1 VTPALAALAQAVGIA
16 PGYHDLTGGWRATG
30 EDTARALLAAFGLPA
45 ATEEEAAA
53 TLARLEAEDAPRALP
68 HWAVVTAG
76 AGASLH
82 PRWPV
87 DWALVLEDGGRL
99 DGRADGAL
107 DLPPLPLGIHR
118 LEIAGHATW
127 ILAAP
132 ETLPPP
138 DRGWGVMLPL
148 YGLRT
153 PETGGVGDYHDLRDA
168 VAALGP
174 LGAGFVGINPIHAGF
189 PADPANFSP
198 YAPSSRQRLNVAHV
212 HVPDVAGTPGA
223 LVDYAA
229 DLPARFAALEAAF
242 AAQSPGDLAAFAQWR
257 AEAGPALDRFAVHQ
271 ALSEAHGPYWPD
283 WPEDLHQPAAAA
295 VAAFASAHA
304 DRVAFHAWLQ
314 YLAETQLGEVRAA
327 AAAAGMT
334 YGLYLDLAVG
344 THPGGAETWG
354 EPESFVRGVSLGAPP
369 DAFAPNGQ
377 SWGLA
382 PLNPHRLAR
391 TGYRALAETL
401 RAQFRFARLL
411 RIDHILGFDRAFW
424 VPEEKGVA
432 GAYVTMPRAAML
444 AVVRIEAARAGATV
458 IGEDLGNV
466 PDGLRADLAA
476 SGILGCRVA
485 MFERWSDHPPQ
496 YRGAHD
502 YDENVLAAFGSHD
515 LATWA
520 GWRQGRDIDW
530 WAELG
535 QLDPAAVDGARAR
548 RGAEVAGL
556 DAAVGTGTTPDDI
569 HRFLAHA
576 RSRLVALQAED
587 ILGLREQPNLPG
599 TIFEHPNWRRRLPV
613 AAADLGRDPRVVATA
628 ALMREIRPGEV

>member
-1 VTPALAALAQAVGIA
+1 MTPALAALAGAVGLT

-30 EDTARALLAAFGLPA
+30 DDTARALLAALGLDA
-45 ATEEEAAA
+45 ATEAAAAA
-53 TLARLEAEDAPRALP
+53 TLAAIEAEDAPRALP

-76 AGASLH
+76 APASLT

-87 DWALVLEDGGRL
+87 DWVLVLEDGGSL
-99 DGRADGAL
+99 EGRAEATL
-107 DLPPLPLGIHR
+107 DLPPLPSGIHR
-118 LEIAGHATW
+118 IEIAGHASW
-127 ILAAP
+127 VLAAP
-132 ETLPPP
+132 ETLPLPP
-138 DRGWGVMLPL
+138 RAWGVMLPL

-153 PETGGVGDYHDLRDA
+153 AEAGGFGDYADLRDA

-174 LGAGFVGINPIHAGF
+174 LGASFVGINPIHAGF

-198 YAPSSRQRLNVAHV
+198 YAPSSRQRLNVAHI
-212 HVPDVAGTPGA
+212 HVPGAAATPGA

-229 DLPARFAALEAAF
+229 DLPARFAALDAAF
-242 AAQSPGDLAAFAQWR
+242 AALGPDELALFALWR
-257 AEAGPALDRFAVHQ
+257 AEAGAALDRFATHQ
-271 ALSEAHGPYWPD
+271 ALSEAFGAYWPD
-283 WPEDLHQPAAAA
+283 WPEAYRQPAAPE
-295 VAAFASAHA
+295 VAAFAAAHA

-314 YLAETQLGEVRAA
+314 FMAETQLGAVRAA
-327 AAAAGMT
+327 AEAAGMA

-354 EPESFVRGVSLGAPP
+354 EPESFIRGVSLGAPP

-391 TGYRALAETL
+391 TGFRALAETL
-401 RAQFRFARLL
+401 RAQFRFAKLL

-424 VPEEKGVA
+424 VPEDRGIA

-485 MFERWSDHPPQ
+485 MFERWSDHPPG
-496 YRGAHD
+496 YRAAHD
-502 YDENVLAAFGSHD
+502 YDENALAAFGSHD
-515 LATWA
+515 LPTWA
-520 GWRQGRDIDW
+520 GWRQGRDLDW
-530 WAELG
+530 WHDLG
-535 QLDPAAVDGARAR
+535 QIGEAAIGEARAR
-548 RGAEVAGL
+548 RGAEIAGL
-556 DAAVGTGTTPDDI
+556 DAAIGSGSSADDL

-587 ILGLREQPNLPG
+587 ILGLVEQPRSAG

-613 AAADLGRDPRVVATA
+613 AAADLGTDPRVTATT
-628 ALMREIRPGEV
+628 ALMRGIRPAAD